1 MRAFQLVGW
10 GQPPELREM
19 PVPVPGPGLVLVKQV
34 QPGLVLVKQVLVKV
48 GGAGACD
55 SDLHIMQAAAPLP
68 GITNPPFTLG
78 HENAGW
84 VQRLGAGVIG
94 FAPGDPVIVYGSWG
108 WGVCATADMAGRN
121 VVGSRAAKPPEPQPA
136 AV

>member
-1 MRAFQLVGW
+1 MAEDGR
-10 GQPPELREM
+10 
-19 PVPVPGPGLVLVKQV
+19 
-34 QPGLVLVKQVLVKV
+34 
-48 GGAGACD
+48 D
-55 SDLHIMQAAAPLP
+55 SDIAFTVLHAGWACP
-68 GITNPPFTLG
+68 LG

-108 WGVCATADMAGRN
+108 CGVCATADMAGRN